1 MTKDSSRPSHAK
13 VHKIDNASI
22 QKHVRWIFVI
32 FYLFNLAQLKYKTM
46 YIKYLGRET
55 TVVLL
60 VTDGLDSCNLSHCSP
75 GVRHYIH
82 IHTECQVMWHSGTGF
97 HNTTTTTTYPGTV
110 DPSLIRINNLNC
122 SEVKQKKSERIKMRS
137 YKKKHEC
144 GHNSVSLLCCTW
156 ERLLILISSTLYRSR
171 ALL

>member
-1 MTKDSSRPSHAK
+1 MTKDSSRPSHAN
-13 VHKIDNASI
+13 VHKIDNASV

-82 IHTECQVMWHSGTGF
+82 IHTECHRVPQHYNDYNLARDSG
-97 HNTTTTTTYPGTV
+97 
-110 DPSLIRINNLNC
+110 SLINKN
-122 SEVKQKKSERIKMRS
+122 
-137 YKKKHEC
+137 
-144 GHNSVSLLCCTW
+144 
-156 ERLLILISSTLYRSR
+156 
-171 ALL
+171 